1 MFWQELWE
9 GICNFFRDLGNSFV
23 TKDQSGWSTLSRI
36 VVAIM
41 VLVLGVLLIKLIFG
55 IIKRASG
62 IKRGIKADFSIKH
75 FTITTIRVLFYVG
88 LAILVVGILGFDIA
102 SVAGIASAVTV
113 AIGLAIQDIVG
124 MFASGI
130 LLLNVKNF
138 KTGDYIKI
146 ANSFGQ
152 EEGKVYKVSLF
163 YTTLATVNGQRISIP
178 NNNVTKANVT
188 NYTENDNRRGV
199 ISICVPYTVPTE
211 KVKGIMM
218 AIAND
223 EDRVLESPNASAVV
237 GDMRDFGVQYDL
249 RFFTTID
256 DYWDTLFDL
265 RAAIVDEFQKQ
276 GIVVARNTD
285 ITIKHEEQAPS
296 NQ

>member
-1 MFWQELWE
+1 MFWQDLWNS
-9 GICNFFRDLGNSFV
+9 ICNFFNDLGQSFV

-36 VVAIM
+36 VVALM
-41 VLVLGVLLIKLIFG
+41 VLVLGSLLIKLVFAV
-55 IIKRASG
+55 IKKASG

-75 FTITTIRVLFYVG
+75 FTIATIRVVFYVG
-88 LAILVVGILGFDIA
+88 LAIIVVGILGFDIA
-102 SVAGIASAVTV
+102 GVAGIASAVTV
-113 AIGLAIQDIVG
+113 AIGLAIQDIIG

-138 KTGDYIKI
+138 KTGDYVKI

-163 YTTLATVNGQRISIP
+163 YTTLVTVNGQKISIP

-211 KVKGIMM
+211 KVKEIMTRI
-218 AIAND
+218 AID
-223 EDRVLESPNASAVV
+223 EERVLESPNASAVV

-265 RAAIVDEFQKQ
+265 RAKIVDEFQKE
-276 GIVVARNTD
+276 GITVARNTD
-285 ITIKHEEQAPS
+285 ITIKHEES
-296 NQ
+296 TSSK